1 MVLGARLDQIPEK
14 SHFLSAF
21 GQKATF
27 SKGKTRRRREKNE
40 GILAVI
46 KGKSVK
52 FLAKFGRK
60 PLSDPPVVFEEIVA
74 EGGVTELVL
83 T

>member
-1 MVLGARLDQIPEK
+1 MDPRKI
-14 SHFLSAF
+14 AF
-21 GQKATF
+21 SKCIWSKVKFT
-27 SKGKTRRRREKNE
+27 KGKTRRRREKNE

-52 FLAKFGRK
+52 MLAKFGRK
-60 PLSDPPVVFEEIVA
+60 PLSDPPVVFEKIFA
-74 EGGVTELVL
+74 EGGGVTELVL